1 MSDRVAYKL
10 VYIRMLLVGFAAL
23 ISVAVP
29 VLSAHEGLTQNTIG
43 PVAEP
48 QAKLPPMAVDAK
60 PGFDVATIKRTEP
73 NISSGTFFTIRG
85 SHVIA
90 VNTNGN
96 DLVSLAYGLHTKQIV
111 NGPPWLLTARFDI
124 DGIPDVE
131 GRPNHDQVKLMIQKL
146 LATRFKLAVHHEQR
160 ELAVYAIIIG
170 KNGPKLT
177 KTDRKPS
184 DNTNFSYTNRV
195 VLTVRN
201 ATMADF
207 ADGMQ
212 ASFMDRP
219 VVNQTG
225 LTDRYDFL
233 LKWTPDGS
241 QSGLGEKM
249 PPPADDANAPPGL
262 YTAIEEQLGLK
273 LVSTKAPVDVLVIDH
288 IEMPSEN

>member
-23 ISVAVP
+23 ISVVVP
-29 VLSAHEGLTQNTIG
+29 VLSAHESLTQNTIG

-48 QAKLPPMAVDAK
+48 QAKLLPMAVDAK

-96 DLVSLAYGLHTKQIV
+96 DLVSLAYGLHSKQIV

-124 DGIPDVE
+124 EGVPDVE

-233 LKWTPDGS
+233 LKWIPDGS

-249 PPPADDANAPPGL
+249 PPPADDANTPPGL
-262 YTAIEEQLGLK
+262 YTAIQEQLGLK
-273 LVSTKAPVDVLVIDH
+273 LISTKAPVDVLVIDH